1 MTSMLINIP
10 IVFYSSVSLLF
21 FMILLIIINDIEET
35 MMITTT
41 TTTTQSQPSSILR
54 VLLWVSQSRSTHPIT
69 IKLITSSIFV
79 LLILPIGTSIVAWIT
94 DLPRRRRFRRR
105 QHQYQHQ
112 LSLLPFLP
120 DSEHASSKE
129 EYDSVYNYLTT
140 TRKDMNNNNQQQQ
153 QCWALITGASQGIGR
168 ALSISF
174 ARRNINVVLVARNI
188 DKLNLLSQEITNCYP
203 GVNTEVIQCDISKE
217 DDIHS
222 MMKTIERK
230 QLDIHILVA
239 NAGIGDRNN
248 FSSQTKTKI
257 DTIVNLNIIGT
268 TKIIQKIVIQMKK
281 KKYQQQQQQQ
291 QPFDGGGGKI
301 IVISSIAGSVPGV
314 PTSAV
319 YAASKAYQFSLC
331 ASIGRELEKDEETDD
346 ENEGNNGTPPP
357 PPISVQCVMPG
368 AVRDTN
374 FSEQAG
380 MNNTLFFQK
389 KHDASSSL
397 LSLISLSQLSSWIG
411 LTVTPE
417 YVAETTVKEILSM
430 NNKKEIYIGWINIIL
445 CRIMCYLLPRRL
457 LLLICEFTFSDISLQ
472 GLVPQFVQS
481 IISYFFTTAT
491 AATATATTA
500 TAT

>member
-1 MTSMLINIP
+1 
-10 IVFYSSVSLLF
+10 
-21 FMILLIIINDIEET
+21 MI
-35 MMITTT
+35 T
-41 TTTTQSQPSSILR
+41 TTTTQSQPSSIL
-54 VLLWVSQSRSTHPIT
+54 VFLLWVSQSRSTHPIT
-69 IKLITSSIFV
+69 IKFITSSIFA

-105 QHQYQHQ
+105 QHQYQYQHQ

-140 TRKDMNNNNQQQQ
+140 TRKTMYNNNQHQQ
-153 QCWALITGASQGIGR
+153 QCWALITGASKGIGR

-188 DKLNLLSQEITNCYP
+188 DNLNLLSQEITNCYP

-257 DTIVNLNIIGT
+257 DTMVNLNIIGT

-281 KKYQQQQQQQ
+281 KKYQQQQQQK
-291 QPFDGGGGKI
+291 FDGSGGGGKI
-301 IVISSIAGSVPGV
+301 VVISSIAGSVPGV

-319 YAASKAYQFSLC
+319 YAASKAYQISLC
-331 ASIGRELEKDEETDD
+331 ASIGRELEKDEETGD
-346 ENEGNNGTPPP
+346 ENEDNNETPPP
-357 PPISVQCVMPG
+357 PPISVTCVMPG

-430 NNKKEIYIGWINIIL
+430 DNKKEIYIGWINIIF
-445 CRIMCYLLPRRL
+445 CQIMCYLLPRRL
-457 LLLICEFTFSDISLQ
+457 LLLICEFTFSDISLKEL
-472 GLVPQFVQS
+472 GLVHVVVPQFVQS

-491 AATATATTA
+491 ATAATTTTTTKCSTPA
-500 TAT
+500 STP